1 MGIHHV
7 PKPMGI
13 PIPTAALV
21 SGSFFI
27 FTVSRLRVH
36 FSMTHK
42 TVTAAAKLRRYIFN
56 RYELSYSQW

>member
-1 MGIHHV
+1 
-7 PKPMGI
+7 MGI

-21 SGSFFI
+21 SASFFI

-36 FSMTHK
+36 FSTTHK